1 MLISILGLI
10 ISSWFISELSCL
22 SLIINILESSK
33 LYIMTYMTKRNMNN
47 VSLHVYYKK
56 LINKLFLLYFIF
68 FMICIVGI
76 FTQNIP
82 YLPHFLILSILGT
95 LFIRIYN
102 RQLFNDA
109 YSLLKELTLKSRNS
123 IK

>member
-10 ISSWFISELSCL
+10 ISSWFISELSYL
-22 SLIINILESSK
+22 SLILGILESSK
-33 LYIMTYMTKRNMNN
+33 IYIMTYMTRRDINN
-47 VSLHVYYKK
+47 VSLHIYYKK
-56 LINKLFLLYFIF
+56 LINKLFLLYFAF

-82 YLPHFLILSILGT
+82 YLSHFLVLSILGT

-109 YSLLKELTLKSRNS
+109 YSLVKELALKSRSS